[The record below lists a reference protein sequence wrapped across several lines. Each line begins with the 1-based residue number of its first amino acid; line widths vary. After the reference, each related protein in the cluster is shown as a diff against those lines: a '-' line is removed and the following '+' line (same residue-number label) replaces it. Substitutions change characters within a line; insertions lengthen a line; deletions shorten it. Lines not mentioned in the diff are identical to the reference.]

1 MKNVKKLNKRE
12 MLKISVDLIY
22 DNLIEDLSMGLSMRV
37 LTFAMM

>member
-22 DNLIEDLSMGLSMRV
+22 DNLIEDLSMGLLKRV
-37 LTFAMM
+37 LTFTMM